1 MVKRTIRLVRSQF
14 NSDYRDNNMITKII
28 NSIVK
33 KYQYKEDKLLFK
45 SELEYLVEQT
55 KKQQILDIIKDL
67 EYLKSNLKNNR
78 FVEVH
83 NRALDVAIGLIKE
96 KQ

>member
-1 MVKRTIRLVRSQF
+1 MVKRTIGLVRSQF

-45 SELEYLVEQT
+45 SDLEYLVEQT
-55 KKQQILDIIKDL
+55 KKQQSLDIIRDL

-83 NRALDVAIGLIKE
+83 NRTLDVAIELIKE
-96 KQ
+96 K